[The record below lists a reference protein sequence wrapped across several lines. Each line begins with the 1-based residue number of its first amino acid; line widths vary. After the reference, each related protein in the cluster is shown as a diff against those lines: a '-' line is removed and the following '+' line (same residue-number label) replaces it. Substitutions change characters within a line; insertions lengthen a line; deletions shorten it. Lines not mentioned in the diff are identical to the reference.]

1 MGSNVT
7 TITGE
12 ENRKMGKENRKM
24 GAENR
29 KMGAEKRTNGCGE
42 ENRWVRRREIRGAEK
57 RINGCREENKWVRR
71 REIVLW
77 GHCRNYVQFILNG
90 SEGYAFILCIRGH
103 LCIIKSLLVIRHIN
117 Y

>member
-12 ENRKMGKENRKM
+12 ENRKMGE
-24 GAENR
+24 ENR

-42 ENRWVRRREIRGAEK
+42 ENKWVRRTEIRDVEK
-57 RINGCREENKWVRR
+57 RINGCGEENKWVQR

-77 GHCRNYVQFILNG
+77 GHCISHHNFV
-90 SEGYAFILCIRGH
+90 ATH
-103 LCIIKSLLVIRHIN
+103 L
-117 Y
+117 